1 MDLVFYIV
9 EGIDK
14 IMLRLEYASVLFK
27 QSSMEGM
34 LKHYVEILEQ
44 VVNDISIQLKEIDIS
59 QDLLVAQTKIID
71 ENLED
76 FGF

>member
-9 EGIDK
+9 EDSDTIVLK
-14 IMLRLEYASVLFK
+14 LEYATDLFK
-27 QSSMEGM
+27 QSNVEGM

-44 VVNDISIQLKEIDIS
+44 VVNNTRVQLEEIDVF
-59 QDLLVAQTKIID
+59 QDLLVAQANIITGD
-71 ENLED
+71 RED